1 MPRRR
6 LAVLT
11 LVLAGALTA
20 GCATAAP
27 VAETPTPTPTPTLD
41 ASPTPAPSATADAGP
56 VRAFDADC
64 AQMLTNDQRDAILG
78 SGSITEAEQMAQW
91 NPDAGVVVA
100 LDPVGTLGG
109 LECSWYAAEGAD
121 LPEGLTTLTTMVVP
135 ASAVPAEYAAKY
147 SVPVCEPNY
156 DSSGCRFGRIV
167 GENWVSAYVGFA
179 VYEAPREMLA
189 GVVDTVEQN
198 LATATQPRPD
208 TRTDGV
214 WAIPD
219 CTELGRAIALE
230 ELIGPYL
237 HGYWEGSEQPE
248 EVLFAA
254 AGVARSCPLFSDSA
268 RVDPASEKFVIMT
281 PQIAPGLG
289 WQWEQLRA
297 DAGSAPLPVEVDG
310 AADAFAV
317 DSGHGA
323 YGLFATDG
331 TNVVSVYSEDLELDA
346 QILGRI
352 ITTLSS

>member
-1 MPRRR
+1 MPRRHI
-6 LAVLT
+6 AVLT
-11 LVLAGALTA
+11 LALVGALTA
-20 GCATAAP
+20 GCATPAP
-27 VAETPTPTPTPTLD
+27 VADTPTATPTLEVSPTPTP
-41 ASPTPAPSATADAGP
+41 SATPEAGP

-64 AQMLTNDQRDAILG
+64 AQMLTTDQRDAILG

-91 NPDAGVVVA
+91 NPDAGVAVA
-100 LDPVGTLGG
+100 IDPVGTLGG
-109 LECSWYAAEGAD
+109 LTCSWYAAEGAD
-121 LPEGLTTLTTMVVP
+121 LPEGVTSLTTMVIP

-167 GENWVSAYVGFA
+167 GENWISAYVGFA

-189 GVVDTVEQN
+189 AVVDTVEQN

-214 WAIPD
+214 WSIPD
-219 CTELGRAIALE
+219 CTELGQAIALE

-254 AGVARSCPLFSDSA
+254 AGVARGCPLFSDSA
-268 RVDPASEKFVIMT
+268 RVDPASQQFRILT

-289 WQWEQLRA
+289 WQWEELRA
-297 DAGSAPLPVEVDG
+297 EADSASVAIEVDG
-310 AADAFAV
+310 ATDAFSV
-317 DSGHGA
+317 DRGHDA
-323 YGLFATDG
+323 RVVFATDG
-331 TNVVSVYSEDLELDA
+331 TNVVSLYSEDPELAA

-352 ITTLSS
+352 ITSLSS